1 MTTIF
6 EDQKSVLRDFTE
18 RLEKLGINY
27 MLTGS
32 MAMVNYAIMRMTAD
46 ISFWNLTARILLNLS
61 GNLRR
66 IITYLKGGCEVLFQ
80 EDLCSIFCIGKR

>member
-1 MTTIF
+1 MTTRF

-46 ISFWNLTARILLNLS
+46 IDIVLELDSKDIGS
-61 GNLRR
+61 H
-66 IITYLKGGCEVLFQ
+66 LKNSLIKFTN
-80 EDLCSIFCIGKR
+80 GKT